1 MRKSNL
7 LLFLGLLGLICV
19 NAFGAG
25 SIDDIATVVGEG
37 DATVRKTTGY
47 VFTWI
52 ISMGLP
58 VGLIIMGA
66 FIGYT
71 IAKQKIDQSQQGQG
85 KLVGYVLGASI
96 AGGFVY
102 FLLVGILGA
111 AMLGDSAKMYD
122 VIFKFWQDVLAVS

>member
-1 MRKSNL
+1 MKKSNL
-7 LLFLGLLGLICV
+7 LFILGLLGLACSS
-19 NAFGAG
+19 AFGAG
-25 SIDDIATVVGEG
+25 NINDIANVVGEG
-37 DATVRKTTGY
+37 DATIRTTTGY

-58 VGLIIMGA
+58 IGLIIMGA

-71 IAKQKIDQSQQGQG
+71 IAKQKIDQCQQGQG
-85 KLVGYVLGASI
+85 KLVGYVLGAAI

-111 AMLGDSAKMYD
+111 AMLGDSTKMYD
-122 VIFKFWQDVLAVS
+122 VIFNFWSDVLKV

>member
-1 MRKSNL
+1 MKKNNL
-7 LLFLGLLGLICV
+7 LLFLGVLGLTCV

-25 SIDDIATVVGEG
+25 NIDDIATVVGEG
-37 DATVRKTTGY
+37 DATLRTTTGY

-52 ISMGLP
+52 IAMGLP
-58 VGLIIMGA
+58 IGLIIVGA

-85 KLVGYVLGASI
+85 KLVGYVLGAAI

-122 VIFKFWQDVLAVS
+122 VIFQFWQDVLKV